1 MAFADDSIG
10 VVEAELPFLGRNLE
24 VPAPGPRWI
33 LVCILSRIEARE
45 NQEKQA
51 WIGVV
56 MAEVREMSSLD
67 RRRERLRNR
76 YGSWAVV
83 TGASSGIGREMALR
97 LAEAGLNLVLVARS
111 RGTLDQIAANF
122 VTHRGIEV
130 RVIGI
135 DLAQQAA
142 VEAVEAA
149 TRDLDV
155 GLLVVAAGFGTS
167 GPFIGTSLEKELE
180 MLDVNCRA
188 LLEMSLRFG
197 RRFAKRGHGGM
208 ILMSSLVG
216 FQGTPNAAHY
226 AATKAY
232 VQTLAEALHVELA
245 PLGVDVLASAPGPTE
260 SGFAAR
266 AGMRMGVA
274 LKPVDVAQ
282 PTLDA
287 LGRKSTVLPGM
298 LSRLLAYS
306 LVPLP
311 RWARVR
317 IMGRVMSGMTQ
328 HRCGNYH
335 PDPGG
340 V

>member
-1 MAFADDSIG
+1 MEVHKVSSI
-10 VVEAELPFLGRNLE
+10 
-24 VPAPGPRWI
+24 
-33 LVCILSRIEARE
+33 
-45 NQEKQA
+45 
-51 WIGVV
+51 
-56 MAEVREMSSLD
+56 D

-76 YGSWAVV
+76 YGPWAVV
-83 TGASSGIGREMALR
+83 TGASSGIGREIALR

-111 RGTLDQIAANF
+111 QGTLDQIAADF
-122 VTHRGIEV
+122 MAHRGIEV
-130 RVIGI
+130 RAIGI
-135 DLAQQAA
+135 DLAQKTAA
-142 VEAVEAA
+142 EAVEAA
-149 TRDLDV
+149 TCDLDV
-155 GLLVVAAGFGTS
+155 GLLVAAAGFGTS
-167 GPFIGTSLEKELE
+167 GPFAGASLENELE
-180 MLDVNCRA
+180 MLDVNRRV

-197 RRFAKRGHGGM
+197 RRFAERGRGGM

-232 VQTLAEALHVELA
+232 VQTLAEALHVEMA
-245 PLGVDVLASAPGPTE
+245 PLGVDVLASAPGVTD

-266 AGMRMGVA
+266 AGMQMGMA
-274 LKPVDVAQ
+274 LKLVDVAQ

-298 LSRLLAYS
+298 LSKLLAYS

-317 IMGRVMSGMTQ
+317 IMGRVMSGMTK
-328 HRCGNYH
+328 HRRGNNR
-335 PDPGG
+335 PRSGG